1 MANEELGKH
10 YEATGDLNNALE
22 AYARMRPDISTAKH
36 IIDVGR
42 HLISITVQRPEW
54 HMVTANLTKI
64 TGFPNSDDERGVQPF
79 VKIMHGVALLGQEK
93 YHEAAVSFLAA
104 EPLVSAGYHDFVSPN
119 DVAIYGGL
127 LALATMDRRNLQT
140 EVLENSS
147 FRSYL
152 EMEPHLRRAI
162 TQFVNGRYSACL
174 AILESYRPEY
184 LLDLYLQKHV
194 PALFSQIRR
203 KCIIQ
208 YLIPFSCVTLESME
222 QAFAVPGES
231 LEDELVTMIRSGVL
245 DARIDAID
253 KVRPTREPCR
263 PCRLTIPQLVVTAPV
278 NQRLKMQISAL
289 ETAKNYEKDAADRI
303 RRMNIAAAELEVKGP
318 RKGSHGFDKFA
329 GLTNNWYEEGQA
341 AA

>member
-10 YEATGDLNNALE
+10 FEAIGDLNNALE

-42 HLISITVQRPEW
+42 HLISITVQRREW
-54 HMVTANLTKI
+54 HMVTANLNKI
-64 TGFPNSDDERGVQPF
+64 TGFPNSDDEKAVQPF
-79 VKIMHGVALLGQEK
+79 IRIIHGLALLGQEK
-93 YHEAAVSFLAA
+93 YHEAAISLLAA
-104 EPLVSAGYHDFVSPN
+104 EPLASTGYHEFLSPN

-127 LALATMDRRNLQT
+127 LALATMDRRDLQV

-174 AILESYRPEY
+174 AILDSYRPEY
-184 LLDLYLQKHV
+184 LLDLYLQRHV
-194 PALFSQIRR
+194 ATLFNQIRR
-203 KCIIQ
+203 KCITQ

-222 QAFAVPGES
+222 QAFAVPGQS
-231 LEDELVTMIRSGVL
+231 LEEELAAMIRSGVL

-253 KVRPTREPCR
+253 KVRQPPKHPFLTPADWFAAHRHSPHPSAPEDADQRVRNGKGLREGRRGPD
-263 PCRLTIPQLVVTAPV
+263 
-278 NQRLKMQISAL
+278 SAN
-289 ETAKNYEKDAADRI
+289 EHRG
-303 RRMNIAAAELEVKGP
+303 RRA
-318 RKGSHGFDKFA
+318 
-329 GLTNNWYEEGQA
+329 
-341 AA
+341 